1 MNLYDFVKDGK
12 LDLDAIEELKT
23 ELEYKE
29 EKQDTEV
36 RIVFDKKLSLIT
48 NYENGEV
55 SSYFLKDDERKIAV
69 FNENKIL
76 YFVNDYRT
84 KEKWKYND
92 EGKSLRYVEKENGD
106 MWFYQE
112 DCNTL
117 KQIMFSNGGYVSFYE
132 DGKAVKFYKENKDA
146 DLKYFGRF
154 QGEILA
160 SVGVEEIDKVYP
172 LVEQLPNLYFKS
184 NKEKRVNEMS
194 SDIDEN
200 SLAPVPEG
208 YKSIYL
214 PRYVKDED
222 LPKALLYLRTNIKRK
237 IIDYFVEFDEEKGIY
252 KFVDKDGKV
261 IRGATGSAGIAR
273 ISCNEERFILKE
285 KDYEKVRQIELEVKK
300 AVDKVEG
307 VEKVKAQFDVLDK
320 YDRPLS
326 VLYLYIF
333 VDRSDLN
340 NTLYHEAKHIVDG
353 VVCGYRAYCGDY
365 KKPTAEEEYKLNVE
379 EERVAYLEELNKA
392 IKEYFTNGNKLYLS
406 FRSSLVWIADRFC
419 DCSKEEIRKKL
430 YPPVDIM
437 KEALQRWNDEKLEIY
452 FDQFQR
458 RCLASSG
465 KSLFVEEDTTGE
477 EYKKQRSLLYSF
489 EVYNPNTKK
498 MELLDLSFALDV
510 DIPISKKVYDEIIE
524 PCEYKRKSAKNNLA
538 LIYPDEEAKMEAR
551 LKLAVMTAIT
561 LDNEARKKLDN
572 IQKWMNTAIR
582 VGEDDGYGQGNGSG
596 NGRVDDM
603 DRLMLRMH
611 LGNGQNY

>member
-1 MNLYDFVKDGK
+1 MNVLDFVKDGK
-12 LDLDAIEELKT
+12 LDLDAIEKL
-23 ELEYKE
+23 KE
-29 EKQDTEV
+29 ELGYREEKGKEASC
-36 RIVFDKKLSLIT
+36 IYLGDKLLLRT
-48 NYENGEV
+48 YYEDDKV
-55 SSYFLKDDERKIAV
+55 SFYVLKNDERKAAV
-69 FNENKIL
+69 FDANKIL
-76 YFVNDYRT
+76 RYINDYRS
-84 KEKWKYND
+84 KEKWRYTH
-92 EGKSLRYVEKENGD
+92 EGKSLWYVEKENGNK
-106 MWFYQE
+106 WFYQE

-117 KQIMFSNGGYVSFYE
+117 KKIRFSNGGYVSFYE

-160 SVGVEEIDKVYP
+160 SVGVEEIDKVYS

-184 NKEKRVNEMS
+184 NKEKRVNEML

-222 LPKALLYLRTNIKRK
+222 LPKALLYLGTNVERR

-252 KFVDKDGKV
+252 RYVDADGKDIENV
-261 IRGATGSAGIAR
+261 LGSAGVSR
-273 ISCNEERFILKE
+273 ISCNEKRFILKE
-285 KDYEKVRQIELEVKK
+285 KDYEKIRQIELEVKE

-307 VEKVKAQFDVLDK
+307 VEKVKAKFDVLDK

-333 VDRSDLN
+333 DDRSDLQ

-379 EERVAYLEELNKA
+379 DERVAYLEELNKA

-406 FRSSLVWIADRFC
+406 FRSSLVWIADRFY

-437 KEALQRWNDEKLEIY
+437 KEALQRWNDKQLESY
-452 FDQFQR
+452 FEQFQR
-458 RCLASSG
+458 RCLGSSG

-489 EVYNPNTKK
+489 EVYNPNTEK
-498 MELLDLSFALDV
+498 MELLDLSSVLDV
-510 DIPISKKVYDEIIE
+510 EVPISKKVYDEIIV
-524 PCEYKRKSAKNNLA
+524 PCNYKRESAKNNLA
-538 LIYPDEEAKMEAR
+538 LLYPDEEAEMDAR

-572 IQKWMNTAIR
+572 IQKWMSTAIR
-582 VGEDDGYGQGNGSG
+582 VGVGDSNDDCGDN
-596 NGRVDDM
+596 VDDVDKLKLCM
-603 DRLMLRMH
+603 SLKHDKNNELI
-611 LGNGQNY
+611 